1 VLEDRIR
8 IRWSD
13 FEYGHP
19 IRLRITN
26 WKTAKII
33 YSKYFL
39 VNSEME
45 YKGKLIE
52 LCVPYHKFI
61 DRVRK
66 LPVKQQRWIV
76 TGKAIIELEK
86 LPFSKDFGMR
96 INKVEKVVTKL

>member
-1 VLEDRIR
+1 MIEDRIR

-13 FEYGHP
+13 MSIGEP

-26 WKTAKII
+26 WRGAKLFRL
-33 YSKYFL
+33 KYFL